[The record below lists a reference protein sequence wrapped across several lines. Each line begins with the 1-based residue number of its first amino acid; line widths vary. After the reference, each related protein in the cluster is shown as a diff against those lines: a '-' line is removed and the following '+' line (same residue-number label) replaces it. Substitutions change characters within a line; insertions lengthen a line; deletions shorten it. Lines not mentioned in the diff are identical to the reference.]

1 MNVVEVLLGRPL
13 ATEEDKAERI
23 GPVKGIP
30 VFGLDAL
37 SSAAYGPEAA
47 LTLLIPLGMAGI
59 WYIWPITLSILV
71 LLGIVYFSYRQTITA
86 YPQGGGS
93 YTVASENLGVWP
105 GLLAAAAL
113 MIDYVLTAAVGI
125 SAGVGA
131 LVSGVPAL
139 QSHTLGICLAILL
152 VLTVVNLRG
161 VQETGGLFMLPT
173 YLFIGCVLVMI
184 AIGITKTV
192 LAGGHPAAVVA
203 PPRLPGGAITMVSAW
218 LILRAFSS
226 GCTAMTGVEAV
237 SNGVMAFRD
246 PTDKHARLTLT
257 IIIAILMVMLGGIA
271 YLAPVYGVAATTPGV
286 VGYQSVLSQLIAA
299 VAGKGAFYWTS
310 IVSILIVLSLSANTA
325 FADFPRLARAI
336 ARNGFLPHAFTLRG
350 RRLVYTPGVYALA
363 LLTALLLTIFGGVT
377 DRLIPLYAVGAFLA
391 FTLSQAGMVV
401 HWKTHGGKGW
411 TKNIAVNAVGA
422 VATGIT
428 VCVVLVAKFTEGAWI
443 TVLLIPA
450 LILLMYSIHRHYER
464 VQRETEL
471 QRGVNTQS
479 LREPMVL
486 IPIER
491 LNVMAEKTLR
501 FAWSISTEIRFV
513 HVICEE
519 EDEDLQERWSA
530 LIEAPA
536 KEAKLPVPELVTL
549 KSPYRFV
556 VAPIMQY
563 ALQLHSEHPERHLA
577 ILVPELI
584 EQHWYNFLLH
594 NNRPQLLRGL
604 LNSKANP
611 RITVIDIP
619 WYLDPNGENSRG

>member
-1 MNVVEVLLGRPL
+1 MNVVEALLGRPL

-23 GPVKGIP
+23 GPGKGIP

-47 LTLLIPLGMAGI
+47 LTLLIPLGMAGV

-131 LVSGVPAL
+131 LVSGVPTL

-152 VLTVVNLRG
+152 VLTLVNLRG

-203 PPRLPGGAITMVSAW
+203 PPQLPGGAITMVSAW

-237 SNGVMAFRD
+237 SNGVMAFRE
-246 PTDKHARLTLT
+246 PTDKYARLTLT

-271 YLAPVYGVAATTPGV
+271 YLAPVYGVAATTPGAT
-286 VGYQSVLSQLIAA
+286 GYQSVLSQLIAA
-299 VAGKGAFYWTS
+299 VVGKGAFYWTS
-310 IVSILIVLSLSANTA
+310 IISILIVLSLSANTA

-401 HWKTHGGKGW
+401 HWKTHGGKGHG
-411 TKNIAVNAVGA
+411 KNMAVNAVGA

-464 VQRETEL
+464 VQRETAL
-471 QRGVNTQS
+471 QRAVNTQS
-479 LREPMVL
+479 LCEPMVL

-513 HVICEE
+513 HVTCEE
-519 EDEDLQERWSA
+519 EDEDLQERWSS
-530 LIEAPA
+530 LIEVPA

-556 VAPIMQY
+556 VAPIMEY
-563 ALQLHSEHPERHLA
+563 ALQLHSEHPDRHLA

-594 NNRPQLLRGL
+594 NNRPQLLKGL
-604 LNSKANP
+604 LNSKENP
-611 RITVIDIP
+611 RITVINIP
-619 WYLDPNGENSRG
+619 WYLDPNGENSQR